1 MTNPRKAFWES
12 QEVSKRG
19 GRRVCSHKPAVPAL
33 LRADAGN
40 CKLETL
46 KRGREGGKVDERKKG
61 RMNVA
66 TKGIFL

>member
-1 MTNPRKAFWES
+1 MTNSRKAFWES

-19 GRRVCSHKPAVPAL
+19 GERASSHKSAIPAL
-33 LRADAGN
+33 VRADAGN

-46 KRGREGGKVDERKKG
+46 ERERGKW

-66 TKGIFL
+66 TKGILL

>member
-1 MTNPRKAFWES
+1 MTNSRKAFWES

-19 GRRVCSHKPAVPAL
+19 GGRACSHKPAVPAL

-46 KRGREGGKVDERKKG
+46 EREGGRKGGREEERE
-61 RMNVA
+61 NECCH
-66 TKGIFL
+66 